1 LSHEDLVESEIDC
14 HVVTVSSSRD
24 GDTDR
29 SGKLIRDLLE
39 ADGHKILSSKVIPD
53 SPDEIEEEIESAVT
67 SGSRVLVLTGGT
79 GLSSRDQTVD
89 VLRRLE
95 DKELPGFGELF
106 RSLSYED
113 IGARAALSRARAS
126 LIGNTLVFS
135 LPGSP
140 AAVELGMEKL
150 ILPSIGHAVYEIDK
164 EGSR

>member
-1 LSHEDLVESEIDC
+1 LSHEDLVESEIHC

-29 SGKLIRDLLE
+29 SGKLIRNLLE
-39 ADGHKILSSKVIPD
+39 ADGHKVLGSKVIPD
-53 SPDEIEEEIESAVT
+53 SPDEIEEKIRSAVI
-67 SGSRVLVLTGGT
+67 SDSRILVLTGGT

-89 VLRRLE
+89 VLQRLE

-106 RSLSYED
+106 RNMSYED

-126 LIGNTLVFS
+126 LIGDTLVFS

>member
-1 LSHEDLVESEIDC
+1 MSHEDLVEPEINF

-24 GDTDR
+24 SNTDR
-29 SGKLIRDLLE
+29 SGELIRNLLE
-39 ADGHKILSSKVIPD
+39 ADGHNVASSKVIPD
-53 SPDEIEEEIESAVT
+53 SPDKIEEEIKCAVT
-67 SGSRVLVLTGGT
+67 SDSRVLVMTGGT

-89 VLRRLE
+89 VLQSLE

-126 LIGNTLVFS
+126 LIGDTLVFS

-140 AAVELGMEKL
+140 AAVELGMETL

-164 EGSR
+164 EAAS